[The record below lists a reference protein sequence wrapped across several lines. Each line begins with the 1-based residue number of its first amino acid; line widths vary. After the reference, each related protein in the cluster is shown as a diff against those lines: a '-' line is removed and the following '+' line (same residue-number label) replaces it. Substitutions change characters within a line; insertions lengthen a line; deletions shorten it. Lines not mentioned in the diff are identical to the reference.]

1 MTAITRYLVLTF
13 PSTCV
18 HACIHSILERHI
30 LFFGTILICFCNSQ
44 PCLVKYASPPSLSR
58 NVHTTNKFQHIVSHY
73 TRLLARWPKDA
84 LRPEKTFQQI
94 ILEPRLQAAP
104 TASPAGVTSEAISSP
119 SPTSSYVR
127 NENNEVNAAYLL
139 LENSF
144 SKQFRP
150 GKRLMEPMS
159 NPKHYENLRR
169 ELEELPNR
177 SLWGNW
183 LQRMKS
189 MVRMK

>member
-1 MTAITRYLVLTF
+1 M
-13 PSTCV
+13 
-18 HACIHSILERHI
+18 
-30 LFFGTILICFCNSQ
+30 
-44 PCLVKYASPPSLSR
+44 SR
-58 NVHTTNKFQHIVSHY
+58 QHIVSHY

-119 SPTSSYVR
+119 SATSSYVR